1 MKSLKIVIINLLLF
15 FIFLLVVENII
26 PFFSGIKVGNN
37 RQLLIEEY
45 NPNSKIKYLFN
56 NKIYNKTIDNNG
68 FSIDPKNFSSKFTRS
83 IFFLGSS
90 NVENLYVEEGK
101 RMSDLTAKKIN
112 LIINDKFNSFNSG
125 RGGLNSSHVLTNLI
139 YKVIQQDPDY
149 VFLMPTNDF
158 GYLKNYG
165 NYHNGPKKHFKEYNF
180 LNIMRD
186 LKNIFIPNIYVLL
199 RSFIEFQIPELGVDD
214 DLKIKSF
221 SKIQE
226 TQLDEFENYF
236 RSIVKICNVFN
247 IKTIIGTQ
255 FLNIEAINGDEL
267 EVVRYMNNEINNI
280 VRKVSREEG
289 AILLDLESLVSKNY
303 EYMYDAGH
311 LNELGCDYVSDL
323 ISKIVIEIENEG
335 Y

>member
-1 MKSLKIVIINLLLF
+1 MKIIRLIILNLFVLF
-15 FIFLLVVENII
+15 FLILIVENSI
-26 PFFSGIKVGNN
+26 PYFYEIKVGSK
-37 RQLLIEEY
+37 RQLIIEEY
-45 NPNSKIKYLFN
+45 HPNSKIGYLFK
-56 NKIYNKTIDNNG
+56 NKLFTKTIDNNG
-68 FSIDPKNFSSKFTRS
+68 FSIDPNNYSSEFTKS

-90 NVENLYVEEGK
+90 NVETLYIEEGK
-101 RMSDLTAKKIN
+101 RMSDLTSKKIN
-112 LIINDKFNSFNSG
+112 LLSKDKFNSFNSG
-125 RGGLNSSHVLTNLI
+125 KGGLNSSHVLSHLI

-165 NYHNGPKKHFKEYNF
+165 NYHNGPKKHFKEYNS

-186 LKNIFIPNIYVLL
+186 LKNIFIPNIYLLL

-255 FLNIEAINGDEL
+255 FLNFEAIDDNRVED
-267 EVVRYMNNEINNI
+267 VKYMINEINNI

-289 AILLDLESLVSKNY
+289 TILLDLESLVPKNY

-323 ISKIVIEIENEG
+323 ISKIVIDIENEG

>member
-1 MKSLKIVIINLLLF
+1 MKILKIVFFNILLF
-15 FIFLLVVENII
+15 FVLLLIVENLI
-26 PFFSGIKVGNN
+26 PFFSEIKVGNK
-37 RQLLIEEY
+37 RQLIIEEY
-45 NPNSKIKYLFN
+45 HPNSKIKYLFK
-56 NKIYNKTIDNNG
+56 NKIYNKTIDSNG
-68 FSIDPKNFSSKFTRS
+68 FSIDPKNFSNKFKRS

-112 LIINDKFNSFNSG
+112 LSINEKFNSFNSG

-139 YKVIQQDPDY
+139 YKVLQQNPDY

-158 GYLKNYG
+158 GYLKNY
-165 NYHNGPKKHFKEYNF
+165 NSYHNGPKKHFKEFNSLNF
-180 LNIMRD
+180 IKD
-186 LKNIFIPNIYVLL
+186 LKNIFIPNTYILL
-199 RSFIEFQIPELGVDD
+199 RSVIEFQIPELGVDD

-226 TQLDEFENYF
+226 TQLDDFENYF

-247 IKTIIGTQ
+247 IKKIIGTQ
-255 FLNIEAINGDEL
+255 FYNIEAIDDNRV
-267 EVVRYMNNEINNI
+267 EVVKYMNNEINNI

-289 AILLDLESLVSKNY
+289 TILLDLENLVPKNY
-303 EYMYDAGH
+303 KYMYDSGH

-323 ISKIVIEIENEG
+323 ISKIVIDIENEG
-335 Y
+335 N